1 MKRQF
6 TNASMGRMPET
17 KTTRPRS
24 AGGPRTKKPQPLIR
38 SVLALRIAVAA
49 LTTLSL
55 GGMTAYAG
63 THVYSSSAPLVV
75 ALADDSASSAGST
88 STPTQTSSVTTVT
101 SSVRTTTAS
110 QITATRQS

>member
-1 MKRQF
+1 
-6 TNASMGRMPET
+6 MGRMPET
-17 KTTRPRS
+17 KTTTPRG
-24 AGGPRTKKPQPLIR
+24 AGPRKKKPQPLIR

-75 ALADDSASSAGST
+75 ALADDSAASAAST